1 MNRDKKLK
9 TRGKIHDTVTGY
21 DFREDTPLNRSL
33 AIRKKCLECVG
44 LSAPDVKSCHIHDC
58 TLWPWRMGGVGKV
71 GENGKAIQVPTEA
84 ELVAQ

>member
-1 MNRDKKLK
+1 MKKLK

-21 DFREDTPLNRSL
+21 DFRVDEPLNRSD
-33 AIRKKCLECVG
+33 AIRQMCRECTA
-44 LSAPDVKSCHIHDC
+44 LSAPDVKGCRIYDC

-71 GENGKAIQVPTEA
+71 GENGEPRQVDAET